1 MKKKILIPI
10 YDQAL
15 KYLDA
20 KMYSEADLAWKLKN
34 KGYSGNEIKE
44 VTERLKEE
52 NFLNDA
58 RYGDIYFQNLVEYR
72 TFGYY
77 GIKLKLIQKRLPK
90 SLVEKIMRRLDTD
103 TELVIGERLLGKSRK
118 KTKESLINS
127 LKQKGFRIDAI
138 LKLIKNL

>member
-15 KYLDA
+15 KYLDS
-20 KMYSEADLAWKLKN
+20 KMYSEADLAWKLRN
-34 KGYSGNEIKE
+34 KGYPAGEIKDT
-44 VTERLKEE
+44 VERLKEE

-103 TELVIGERLLGKSRK
+103 AEFAVGERLLGKSRK

-127 LKQKGFRIDAI
+127 LKQKGFRTEVI
-138 LKLIKNL
+138 LKLIEKN